1 MIEDEKIIDLFFYRS
16 EKAIQ
21 ELDIKYGKVCHKLSY
36 NILNNKQDAEEC
48 VNDAYLGAW
57 NAIPPA
63 RPIPLLTYICK
74 IIRNISLKIYY
85 RKEAAKRSS
94 HYTIA
99 MEEIEACI
107 ADPNTVETEIEARE
121 LARII
126 ESFLDTLTVENR
138 VIFMRRY
145 WFSDSYKD
153 IAEFVGLSEKNIS
166 VRLTRIRQKM
176 KDYLAEREVFV

>member
-1 MIEDEKIIDLFFYRS
+1 MIDDEKIIELFFERS
-16 EKAIQ
+16 EQGIR
-21 ELDIKYGKVCHKLSY
+21 ELDIKYGKVCHNLSY
-36 NILNNKQDAEEC
+36 HIVGSRQDAEEC

-63 RPIPLLTYICK
+63 RPNPLLSYIVK
-74 IIRNISLKIYY
+74 IVRNISLKIYW

-99 MEEIEACI
+99 LEEIEAK
-107 ADPNTVETEIEARE
+107 E

-126 ESFLDTLTVENR
+126 EAFLDTLTTENR

-153 IAEFVGLSEKNIS
+153 IAEFMGLSEKNIS
-166 VRLTRIRQKM
+166 VRLTRIREKM
-176 KDYLAEREVFV
+176 KQYLIEREVFV